1 MPRAI
6 CCGFLMV
13 TLWGLA
19 GCGDEAGGPPGTDR
33 ATGCEGEALA
43 PGDHEFTFEYDGET
57 REYHIHV
64 PPGYDASLPTP
75 LVANYHGLT
84 SDKDQQA
91 LFSEMNALADAEG
104 FLVVYPNGL
113 DNSWNGGACCPPSST
128 NMVDDVGFSREL
140 VQQVGSQACVDS
152 ERVYATGMSNGGFMS
167 HRLACE
173 ASDVFAA
180 FGPVAGVLGLP
191 PEDCT
196 PERPVPIIHF
206 HGTEDPLV
214 AYESGDGFAGVVD
227 TMQGWA
233 DRNGCDAT
241 PEETFRN
248 GDAHCDSWSGCDAD
262 VEVTLCTIDGMGHCW
277 PGSETGESICP
288 SFGFGPGSLDIDA
301 NAHMWDL
308 FVDSPLP

>member
-1 MPRAI
+1 MPRTN
-6 CCGFLMV
+6 CCCYLAV
-13 TLWGLA
+13 TLLALA
-19 GCGDEAGGPPGTDR
+19 GCGDENTGPPG
-33 ATGCEGEALA
+33 AVKAAGCEGDALA
-43 PGDHEFTFEYDGET
+43 PGDHHFTFDYDGET
-57 REYHIHV
+57 REYHVHV
-64 PPGYDASLPTP
+64 PPGYDASQPTP
-75 LVANYHGLT
+75 LVANYHGHR
-84 SDKDQQA
+84 SDNQQQA

-104 FLVVYPNGL
+104 FLIAYPNGL
-113 DNSWNGGACCPPSST
+113 DNSWNGDACCPPST
-128 NMVDDVGFSREL
+128 NNMVDDVGFSREL

-152 ERVYATGMSNGGFMS
+152 ERVYATGMSNGGFMT

-180 FGPVAGVLGLP
+180 FGPVAGVLGLS

-206 HGTEDPLV
+206 HGAKDPIID
-214 AYESGDGFAGVVD
+214 YDGAVN

-248 GDAHCDSWSGCDAD
+248 GDAHCDSWSGCDAG
-262 VEVTLCTIDGMGHCW
+262 VEVTFCTIDGMGHCW
-277 PGSETGESICP
+277 PGSATSDSICP
-288 SFGFGPGSLDIDA
+288 TLDLGPGSLDIDA